1 MSRGRNR
8 SSRIFVDEFFASQW
22 ISQPSMAQHSRD
34 KPDPQNIIPDD
45 QKRVRNA
52 TDRAQGLDSYFKTV
66 EATTKPRQAQG

>member
-1 MSRGRNR
+1 
-8 SSRIFVDEFFASQW
+8 
-22 ISQPSMAQHSRD
+22 MAQHSRD